1 MKKNMED
8 PLQKW
13 LNENLVV
20 YTVGGD
26 KKQEE
31 NLRQQLKEKV
41 REKLIGPKKE
51 LKT

>member
-1 MKKNMED
+1 MKKKNMED

-13 LNENLVV
+13 LKEHLVV

-31 NLRQQLKEKV
+31 NLRQQLQEKV
-41 REKLIGPKKE
+41 HKKLIGEKQ
-51 LKT
+51 